1 MSTQRESEATAPEQ
15 LVLPDAVMPQMTE
28 DAPPQEELAPQEEI
42 APSVDYAKMAEEDLA
57 TIREKIPAMK
67 HLASLTDLAQFER
80 FATLREAGLS
90 AEEAFWATCHS
101 MVHAAPY
108 DNRSHLRSASP
119 RGASGASYAMTADEM
134 AAARDLFSDLSDAEI
149 RTLYAKC
156 RT

>member
-1 MSTQRESEATAPEQ
+1 MSAQSENGALQPEQ
-15 LVLPDAVMPQMTE
+15 LELFDADVSEQQASLTHE
-28 DAPPQEELAPQEEI
+28 EPPVQEEV
-42 APSVDYAKMAEEDLA
+42 PSVDYAKMAEEDLA
-57 TIREKIPAMK
+57 IIREKIPAMK

-101 MVHAAPY
+101 MVHAIPY

-119 RGASGASYAMTADEM
+119 RGASGAPHAMTADEM
-134 AAARDLFSDLSDAEI
+134 SAARDLFSDLSDAEI
-149 RTLYAKC
+149 RSLYAKC

>member
-1 MSTQRESEATAPEQ
+1 MSAQSENGALQPEQ
-15 LVLPDAVMPQMTE
+15 LQLFDADISEQQASLTPEEPLPQVE
-28 DAPPQEELAPQEEI
+28 EVPPL
-42 APSVDYAKMAEEDLA
+42 DYAKMAEEDLA

-80 FATLREAGLS
+80 FAALREAGLS
-90 AEEAFWATCHS
+90 AEEAFWATSHS
-101 MVHAAPY
+101 MVHAIPY

-119 RGASGASYAMTADEM
+119 RGASGAPHAMTADEM